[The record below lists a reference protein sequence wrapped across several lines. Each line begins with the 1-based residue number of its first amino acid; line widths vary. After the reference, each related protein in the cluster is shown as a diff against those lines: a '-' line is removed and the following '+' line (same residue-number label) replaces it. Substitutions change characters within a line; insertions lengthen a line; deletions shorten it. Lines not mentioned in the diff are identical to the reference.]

1 MKISFK
7 KEDFLSSLNIV
18 SKALKKNNIQKIL
31 DCILIDANKEKIYL
45 TTQDGKEITIKTEA
59 KGIILEKGI
68 AAIEGQKLIETIS
81 KMPNNMDIELE
92 VNKDR
97 DCFIICGENIK
108 NNFPARDESTYPNT
122 PQVIK
127 ENKVVLNEL
136 KLKRII
142 EKTIFSYDRN
152 SESGNIILKGIYFNI
167 NKENFTAKSMDGYV
181 ISIINEKVSD
191 NQNKYEKIVPGSTLE
206 EINKLIKGE
215 VNKDVNIY
223 FNEKNIAFEFNNTII
238 TSIIIPNNYIDTD
251 RIFNV
256 DQTTSI
262 SINRE
267 DLISALDRSTT
278 FVEESENNKKPVIL
292 NIKDETIEISLSSLS
307 GESYEKIYIK
317 KSGKD
322 IRIAFAAKR
331 LIKILN
337 AISDENV
344 NLYFSGSKQ
353 PVIIKDKQETYLYL
367 LTPVKID

>member
-1 MKISFK
+1 MKINFRR
-7 KEDFLSSLNIV
+7 EDFLYSLNIV
-18 SKALKKNNIQKIL
+18 SKALKKNNLQKIL
-31 DCILIDANKEKIYL
+31 DCILIDANKNKILL
-45 TTQDGKEITIKTEA
+45 TSQDGKEITIKTEA
-59 KGIILEKGI
+59 KGNIIENGI
-68 AAIEGQKLIETIS
+68 TAIEGQKLIETVS
-81 KMPNNMDIELE
+81 KMPSNIDIELE
-92 VNKDR
+92 VTKDR
-97 DCFIICGENIK
+97 DCFIRCGENIK
-108 NNFPARDESTYPNT
+108 SNFPARDESTYPNS

-127 ENKVVLNEL
+127 ENKIVLNEL

-152 SESGNIILKGIYFNI
+152 AESSNVILKGIYFNV

-181 ISIINEKVSD
+181 ISIINEKIAD
-191 NQNKYEKIVPGSTLE
+191 NQNKYEKIVPGATLE
-206 EINKLIKGE
+206 EINKLLKGE

-223 FNEKNIAFEFNNTII
+223 FNDKNIAFEFNNTIV

-262 SINRE
+262 TINRD

-278 FVEESENNKKPVIL
+278 FIEESENNIKPVIL
-292 NIKDETIEISLSSLS
+292 NIKDDTIEISLSSLS
-307 GESYEKIYIK
+307 GESYEKIDIK

-322 IRIAFAAKR
+322 IRIAFTAKR

-353 PVIIKDKQETYLYL
+353 PVIIKDKKETYLYL

>member
-7 KEDFLSSLNIV
+7 REDFLYSLNIV
-18 SKALKKNNIQKIL
+18 SKALKRNNLQKIL
-31 DCILIDANKEKIYL
+31 DCILIDANKNNIYL
-45 TTQDGKEITIKTEA
+45 ISQDGKEITIKTEA
-59 KGIILEKGI
+59 KGSILENGV

-81 KMPNNMDIELE
+81 KMPSDLDIELE
-92 VNKDR
+92 VTNNR
-97 DCFIICGENIK
+97 DCFIRCGENIK
-108 NNFPARDESTYPNT
+108 NNFPARDESTYPNI

-127 ENKVVLNEL
+127 ENKIVLNEL

-167 NKENFTAKSMDGYV
+167 NKENFTAKAMDGFM
-181 ISIINEKVSD
+181 ISIINERISE
-191 NQNKYEKIVPGSTLE
+191 NQSKYEKIIPGSTLE

-223 FNEKNIAFEFNNTII
+223 FNDKNIAFEFNNTTI
-238 TSIIIPNNYIDTD
+238 TSIIIPNNYIETD
-251 RIFNV
+251 RLFNV

-262 SINRE
+262 NINRE

-278 FVEESENNKKPVIL
+278 FVEESESNKKPVIL
-292 NIKDETIEISLSSLS
+292 NIKDDIIEISLSSLS
-307 GESYEKIYIK
+307 GESYEKIDIK

-322 IRIAFAAKR
+322 IRIAFTAKR

-353 PVIIKDKQETYLYL
+353 PVIIKDKQETYIYL